1 MDENADASQAILE
14 RPPENWRRPPGRPR
28 TTWMKNIHD
37 DLSSLYLGIHEARD
51 LASVLYT
58 WWPAVLLAHP
68 VRACVCVVYT
78 GWHAVIAPVL
88 LAWLLNGLLAVA
100 VLVSLF
106 TFGEPVTK
114 PASAASVSYWRHRSQ
129 ADQYLRRASTSPHT
143 HSKHSS
149 FFVDKHR
156 LHKLHLLSLYKTAL
170 YNQSTEIL
178 F

>member
-1 MDENADASQAILE
+1 
-14 RPPENWRRPPGRPR
+14 
-28 TTWMKNIHD
+28 MKNIHD
-37 DLSSLYLGIHEARD
+37 DLSSLDLGIHEARD
-51 LASVLYT
+51 LVSLLYT

-68 VRACVCVVYT
+68 VRVCVCVVYT

-143 HSKHSS
+143 HTHTHTHTGRPIPAQGKYHTHTHTQT
-149 FFVDKHR
+149 D
-156 LHKLHLLSLYKTAL
+156 
-170 YNQSTEIL
+170 ST
-178 F
+178 